1 MDIKSV
7 INNQWKRFIIEKG
20 MLFFYAV
27 SILLFGIIIPYF
39 VKDIQ
44 KSFYCSVI
52 ITIMMAKPILADSVA
67 SEREK
72 KTLESILSSPITIRK
87 YLLSKNIFCFLFSI
101 IFFVICNVLSV
112 ITNMCLSIPTNY
124 SIFIFMEW
132 YFSVVNVLLL
142 TTIIG
147 VYTSAKSESMHV
159 AQNKISVR
167 NYPFIFLLIIYFETT
182 LQNSYEVTIAV
193 NLIFYIIISVIFVR
207 YMRMTL
213 CMQHYEFYEGIFKE
227 KNNRK
232 HTKYEKKL
240 FGEEIQFLS
249 IIRHEINYMKTLKTL
264 NLFLSLNYIGP
275 VAMLLIGYYY
285 TGNWDMTF
293 PILTMSMMIP
303 KVPTSYIAYS
313 VGGEKTYKTGESL
326 LSTPLNIST
335 IFLAKAILPN
345 IISAIMIIVSTLLL
359 VFVRCGI
366 TNDCISDAFTPEIWI
381 LLLPISMLSS
391 IFMTFL
397 TAILSLA
404 LKTPRQ
410 AYFVTIYGGY
420 LFLVPVALI
429 LFVTQNQ
436 LLWSLIYLVILLVSV
451 VGMFLGVRLK
461 TNRPLLISKL

>member
-1 MDIKSV
+1 MDIKSI
-7 INNQWKRFIIEKG
+7 INNQWKRFVIEKG
-20 MLFFYAV
+20 MLFFYVV
-27 SILLFGIIIPYF
+27 SILLFGIMIPYF
-39 VKDIQ
+39 VKDFQ
-44 KSFYCSVI
+44 KSFYTCVV

-87 YLLSKNIFCFLFSI
+87 YLLSKSIFCFLFAF
-101 IFFVICNVLSV
+101 IFFMICNMLSV
-112 ITNMCLSIPTNY
+112 ITNICLSISTDC
-124 SIFIFMEW
+124 STFIFIEW
-132 YFSVVNVLLL
+132 YLSVIDVLLL

-167 NYPFIFLLIIYFETT
+167 NYPFILLLILYFETT
-182 LQNSYEVTIAV
+182 LQNSFEVTITV
-193 NLIFYIIISVIFVR
+193 NGIFYILIGVIFVR
-207 YMRMTL
+207 YIRMIMY
-213 CMQHYEFYEGIFKE
+213 MQHHDFYEGIFKA
-227 KNNRK
+227 KKYHKINNCD
-232 HTKYEKKL
+232 KKL
-240 FGEEIQFLS
+240 FVGETQFLS
-249 IIRHEINYMKTLKTL
+249 IIRHEIKYMKTLKTL
-264 NLFLSLNYIGP
+264 NLFLALNYIGP

-285 TGNWDMTF
+285 TGNWNMTF

-345 IISAIMIIVSTLLL
+345 ILSAIMIIVSTILL
-359 VFVRCGI
+359 VLVRCGI
-366 TNDCISDAFTPEIWI
+366 TNDRISDVFTPEIWI

-397 TAILSLA
+397 TAILSLM

-429 LFVTQNQ
+429 LFVAKNQ
-436 LLWSLIYLVILLVSV
+436 LLWSLIYLVVLLISV

>member
-7 INNQWKRFIIEKG
+7 IRNQWKRFVIEKG

-27 SILLFGIIIPYF
+27 SILVFGVILPYF
-39 VKDIQ
+39 LKDFQ
-44 KSFYCSVI
+44 KSFSFSVI
-52 ITIMMAKPILADSVA
+52 ITIMVAKPILADSVA

-72 KTLESILSSPITIRK
+72 KTLESILSSPITIRN
-87 YLLSKNIFCFLFSI
+87 YLLGKNIFCFLFTI
-101 IFFVICNVLSV
+101 IFFVICNMLCVVTNICFSIPTECSTFMLIEWYLSV
-112 ITNMCLSIPTNY
+112 IT
-124 SIFIFMEW
+124 
-132 YFSVVNVLLL
+132 VLLL

-159 AQNKISVR
+159 AQTKISIR

-182 LQNSYEVTIAV
+182 AQNSYEVTITV
-193 NLIFYIIISVIFVR
+193 NFILYIIIGVIFVR
-207 YMRMTL
+207 YLWMTL
-213 CMQHYEFYEGIFKE
+213 HMQHYDFYEKIFRTKKYPKLSKSE
-227 KNNRK
+227 RK
-232 HTKYEKKL
+232 K
-240 FGEEIQFLS
+240 FGEGIQFLS
-249 IIRHEINYMKTLKTL
+249 IIQHEMKYMKTLKIL
-264 NLFLSLNYIGP
+264 NLSLSLNYIGP

-285 TGNWDMTF
+285 TGNWNMAF

-313 VGGEKTYKTGESL
+313 IGGEKTYKTGESL
-326 LSTPLNIST
+326 LSTPLSIST
-335 IFLAKAILPN
+335 IFLAKTILPN
-345 IISAIMIIVSTLLL
+345 IISAIMIIVSTILL
-359 VFVRCGI
+359 VLVRCGI
-366 TNDCISDAFTPEIWI
+366 SNDSISDAFTLEMWI

-397 TAILSLA
+397 TAILSLI

-429 LFVTQNQ
+429 LFVAQNQ
-436 LLWSLIYLVILLVSV
+436 LLWSFIYLIVLLISIIV
-451 VGMFLGVRLK
+451 MFLGVKQK